1 MKLEDAMDA
10 AILLYSL
17 WAGHKSDYLQ
27 VPSLA
32 VWVRSSDDPAKFMG
46 GAAAA
51 SAIEEV
57 ATQQVQLAALQA
69 AWRRVVSAACVNE
82 MADAKK
88 AFRGGNA
95 LANAYIE
102 AEVKAAA
109 AAKKHTAAIAP
120 ESKASAE
127 VEAASAKVRELANQA
142 SGGPS
147 AEPNKEEQ
155 ALTRA
160 LAAKQEAL
168 AKKSAAAVA
177 PKAAAE
183 AAAAE
188 LAAAKEEASAG
199 TKAALEL
206 GEEWAAA
213 AFTALRRGYDEYAH
227 SASGLLSSPDLQ
239 DSIALYKPTDDG
251 AAAAAAAAAGTLEA
265 EAAQAEG
272 SEQAAHAR
280 VASLLVGIDMAE
292 RGVSKAV
299 AALRA
304 WQRVNGHAT
313 LLGPKA
319 VDEKDVYRGE
329 AGVLGALMTL
339 VSADGDAR
347 RVISSCL
354 MADRR
359 DVEARFAADPD
370 LDPSG
375 EHGASGMGP
384 IAAFAARAEAFLATL
399 APLRLQSKV
408 WLEQHKSM
416 VQLRRTIEDKTADA
430 DTGED
435 SAPPPPRSPPTTPRA
450 KAAAAA
456 AAGCAGGRQQ
466 PACSRRP
473 LRQASTS
480 SVRFGR

>member
-1 MKLEDAMDA
+1 MLPNGGGESQRQNASDSTAATAGMGCCNGKAITERVADAYQRKAQAAASLKDDFAEYNLARRAKGLALDDSIMANKETLMKLEDAMDA

-32 VWVRSSDDPAKFMG
+32 VWVKSSDDPAKFMG

-109 AAKKHTAAIAP
+109 AAKKHTAAIAA

-168 AKKSAAAVA
+168 AKPSAAAVA

-206 GEEWAAA
+206 GEEATAA

-251 AAAAAAAAAGTLEA
+251 AAAAAAAAAGTVEA

-292 RGVSKAV
+292 RGVSKAI

-304 WQRVNGHAT
+304 GSGSTAT
-313 LLGPKA
+313 P
-319 VDEKDVYRGE
+319 R
-329 AGVLGALMTL
+329 
-339 VSADGDAR
+339 S
-347 RVISSCL
+347 
-354 MADRR
+354 
-359 DVEARFAADPD
+359 
-370 LDPSG
+370 
-375 EHGASGMGP
+375 
-384 IAAFAARAEAFLATL
+384 
-399 APLRLQSKV
+399 
-408 WLEQHKSM
+408 
-416 VQLRRTIEDKTADA
+416 
-430 DTGED
+430 
-435 SAPPPPRSPPTTPRA
+435 SAPRRWTRRMCT
-450 KAAAAA
+450 
-456 AAGCAGGRQQ
+456 AG
-466 PACSRRP
+466 RRGCW
-473 LRQASTS
+473 
-480 SVRFGR
+480 VR

>member
-1 MKLEDAMDA
+1 MRWTRRSCCTLND
-10 AILLYSL
+10 
-17 WAGHKSDYLQ
+17 HKSDYLQ

-32 VWVRSSDDPAKFMG
+32 VWVRAQTAKFMG
-46 GAAAA
+46 GAAAG
-51 SAIEEV
+51 SIEEV

-69 AWRRVVSAACVNE
+69 AWRRVVSAACVNGRCE
-82 MADAKK
+82 EG
-88 AFRGGNA
+88 FRGGNA

-109 AAKKHTAAIAP
+109 AAKKHTAAIAA

-206 GEEWAAA
+206 GEELAAA

-299 AALRA
+299 GAPRVAAG
-304 WQRVNGHAT
+304 QRPRHAPRPQ
-313 LLGPKA
+313 GGGREGCVP
-319 VDEKDVYRGE
+319 RGG
-329 AGVLGALMTL
+329 GVLG
-339 VSADGDAR
+339 G
-347 RVISSCL
+347 
-354 MADRR
+354 
-359 DVEARFAADPD
+359 
-370 LDPSG
+370 
-375 EHGASGMGP
+375 
-384 IAAFAARAEAFLATL
+384 
-399 APLRLQSKV
+399 
-408 WLEQHKSM
+408 
-416 VQLRRTIEDKTADA
+416 
-430 DTGED
+430 
-435 SAPPPPRSPPTTPRA
+435 
-450 KAAAAA
+450 
-456 AAGCAGGRQQ
+456 
-466 PACSRRP
+466 
-473 LRQASTS
+473 
-480 SVRFGR
+480 